1 MAISHQE
8 GLIWDQRIPD
18 PQQRSQRRKAGP
30 GRAPCEGKH
39 LPSRRPA
46 AALDGQPQTALLQP
60 QPQGRRGRGLGSS
73 NRTRGEGLSGQPRD
87 HHKPL
92 GAGANGASPSGSRE
106 VLASVQLSSEQVRR
120 EPGAPAR
127 PATRPPNTEAG
138 WPFLGEEQVLPGLS
152 LALNTLLPVWGG
164 GDSRTS
170 GEGGSLSARL
180 FKIYPTATPLS
191 HVRILCFFFFL
202 ISSPNRDDA
211 ACARVWG

>member
-8 GLIWDQRIPD
+8 GLVWDQRIPD

-46 AALDGQPQTALLQP
+46 AALDGQPQTALLRP

-92 GAGANGASPSGSRE
+92 GAGAKGASPSGSRE

-138 WPFLGEEQVLPGLS
+138 WPLGRSKSFLAFHLHLILYYPC
-152 LALNTLLPVWGG
+152 GG
-164 GDSRTS
+164 GRDSRTS

-191 HVRILCFFFFL
+191 HVRILFFFF
-202 ISSPNRDDA
+202 
-211 ACARVWG
+211 